1 MSHSPVPGCAMLVKT
16 RNEGVVVA
24 AFRLMVCLYLAVL
37 GVIATLGV
45 YVLVQGA
52 THL

>member
-1 MSHSPVPGCAMLVKT
+1 M
-16 RNEGVVVA
+16 A
-24 AFRLMVCLYLAVL
+24 AFRLMVFLYVAVL

-52 THL
+52 NHL